1 MSNQLSF
8 YMALLRTINI
18 YALDIKVETIN
29 GKMQLFTISIENI
42 YVRAF
47 DSATNSSQIE
57 SLFIII
63 STYAHSKDFCFG
75 HVYICLCVMIMQI

>member
-47 DSATNSSQIE
+47 DFEQT
-57 SLFIII
+57 
-63 STYAHSKDFCFG
+63 AHKMNR
-75 HVYICLCVMIMQI
+75 YL